1 MALQTISVTLN
12 EEVKVSEL
20 KTEEEQIEAFK
31 TWWKKNGVKLI
42 ATVAVVASSYFGF
55 QAWQTSQANHI
66 SSASALYQDLVQA
79 AADLS
84 DEDNQKTVVYNANL
98 LTEDY
103 GDTGYAVFGQLFLAR
118 VDAEKGN
125 YDEAMRALEIAI
137 QKTEDAAFIA
147 IANLRVARLMLQKE
161 DYQGAMARAEKVSEE
176 EFTAQQQEL
185 VGDILL
191 SQGKR
196 DDARVAYEKASEA
209 LGAGVNHPLLDI
221 KLKDLV
227 KG

>member
-1 MALQTISVTLN
+1 M
-12 EEVKVSEL
+12 SEL

-31 TWWKKNGVKLI
+31 AWWKKNGVKLI
-42 ATVAVVASSYFGF
+42 IAVAVVAGGYFGF
-55 QAWQTSQANHI
+55 QAWQTNQANHI

-98 LTEDY
+98 LTDEY
-103 GDTGYAVFGQLFLAR
+103 SDTGYAVFGQLFLAR

-125 YDEAMRALEIAI
+125 YDEAIKALDIAI
-137 QKTEDAAFIA
+137 QKTEDSAFIA

-161 DYQGAMARAEKVSEE
+161 DYEGAMTRVEKVSEE
-176 EFTAQQQEL
+176 EFIAQQQEL

-191 SQGKR
+191 AQGKR
-196 DDARVAYEKASEA
+196 DDARIAYEKASEA

>member
-1 MALQTISVTLN
+1 M
-12 EEVKVSEL
+12 SEL

-31 TWWKKNGVKLI
+31 AWWKKNGIKLI
-42 ATVAVVASSYFGF
+42 AAIAVIAGGYFGF
-55 QAWQTSQANHI
+55 QGWQTSQANHI

-84 DEDNQKTVVYNANL
+84 DEDNQKTVVYNANQ
-98 LTEDY
+98 LTEEY

-125 YDEAMRALEIAI
+125 YDEAIAALDIAI
-137 QKTEDAAFIA
+137 EKTDDAAFIA
-147 IANLRVARLMLQKE
+147 IANFRVARLMLQKE
-161 DYQGAMARAEKVSEE
+161 DYQGAMARVEKVSEE
-176 EFTAQQQEL
+176 EFIAQQQEL

-191 SQGKR
+191 AQGKR
-196 DDARVAYEKASEA
+196 DDARIAYEKANEA

>member
-1 MALQTISVTLN
+1 
-12 EEVKVSEL
+12 VSEL

-31 TWWKKNGVKLI
+31 AWWKKNGIKLI
-42 ATVAVVASSYFGF
+42 AAIAVIAGGYFGF
-55 QAWQTSQANHI
+55 QGWQTSQANHI

-84 DEDNQKTVVYNANL
+84 DEDNQKTVVYNANQ
-98 LTEDY
+98 LTEEY

-125 YDEAMRALEIAI
+125 YDEAIAALDIAI
-137 QKTEDAAFIA
+137 EKTDDAAFIA
-147 IANLRVARLMLQKE
+147 IANFRVARLMLQKE
-161 DYQGAMARAEKVSEE
+161 DYQGAMARVEKVSEE
-176 EFTAQQQEL
+176 EFIAQQQEL

-191 SQGKR
+191 AQGKR
-196 DDARVAYEKASEA
+196 DDARIAYEKANEA